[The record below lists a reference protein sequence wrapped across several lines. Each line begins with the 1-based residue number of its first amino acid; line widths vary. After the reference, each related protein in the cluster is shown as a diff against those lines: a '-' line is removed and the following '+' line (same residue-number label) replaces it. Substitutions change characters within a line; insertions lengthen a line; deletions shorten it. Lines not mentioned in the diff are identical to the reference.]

1 VLLPFAPVR
10 MRIPI
15 AIILV
20 LSMVPLGAMADGLA
34 PMALNSIATVPPQIV
49 GAKVVDPK
57 GVAVGSLVRV
67 MTDAKGKPLQA
78 DIALT
83 GGHTIVLQASALGYD
98 QNANLVVTAMDQA
111 QLAQLGPAP
120 AR

>member
-1 VLLPFAPVR
+1 MLLFALVR
-10 MRIPI
+10 MRTPI
-15 AIILV
+15 AIIFIL
-20 LSMVPLGAMADGLA
+20 LMVPLRAMADNFA
-34 PMALNSIATVPPQIV
+34 PMALNSIAAVPPKIV
-49 GAKVVDPK
+49 GAKVIDPK

-67 MTDAKGKPLQA
+67 TTDAKGKPLQA

-83 GGHTIVLQASALGYD
+83 GGPTIVLQASALGYD

-111 QLAQLGPAP
+111 QLAKLGPAP

>member
-1 VLLPFAPVR
+1 
-10 MRIPI
+10 MRIPLAI
-15 AIILV
+15 AFSL
-20 LSMVPLGAMADGLA
+20 LMVPLQAMADDLA
-34 PMALNSIATVPPQIV
+34 PMALNSVAAVPPKIT

-67 MTDAKGKPLQA
+67 TTDAKGKPVQA

-83 GGHTIVLQASALGYD
+83 GGHTITVVASALGYD
-98 QNANLVVTAMDQA
+98 QNANIVVTAMDQA
-111 QLAQLGPAP
+111 QLAQMAP